1 MKDFK
6 MAVPNDIRKEIQEQV
21 FACGAEWIGGQTD
34 LINAKFNYIL
44 VKENKMVFNQRFEG
58 FLDCPLP
65 EITLT
70 EFFKMFPE
78 KTNIE
83 KQVDDILNDP
93 EKSKVLIKK
102 LFKGAENEK

>member
-6 MAVPNDIRKEIQEQV
+6 MAV
-21 FACGAEWIGGQTD
+21 
-34 LINAKFNYIL
+34 
-44 VKENKMVFNQRFEG
+44 
-58 FLDCPLP
+58 
-65 EITLT
+65 
-70 EFFKMFPE
+70 PE

-102 LFKGAENEK
+102 LFKGVENEK